1 MTSKISFSEL
11 VRGEMRQM
19 NWLTAVQMVVF
30 VLFLPFRAMM
40 SMAIRQNELMREG
53 KTAYSAVEQFGRH
66 MGLGHAENTGLILV
80 CGAVCALTT
89 FAYLH
94 SQVKQDFYHS
104 LSLKREELFGV
115 KYLSSVLTFV
125 IAYLAG
131 QLLTVLVGLFYQALT
146 GQIASEIALA
156 SVQGILFYLCSY
168 STTLVAMMLAGN
180 FLTTFLAIGAFGAYM
195 PMLMLLRESLESV
208 FLNTKVE
215 SIFSRSAQFRFT
227 SPWAWCLYSG
237 SRAGITSRITGAE
250 KLPTAGDLCQII
262 AITAVLTLAALALY
276 RVRKTEAAGSALAFP
291 VLEPVIKVMVTVPV
305 SLVAGLIA
313 YELTQAV
320 FFEVMFI
327 LLFGALACVII
338 EFIYRMD
345 ICQVFAHKWQFAV
358 SIVIGCAIFFAYRFD
373 LPGFNTYLP
382 AQDEIAAMSVSS
394 PDFSSYIAY
403 GDNGEIVYS
412 TSYRERLDQVEWDEF
427 DKIYELA
434 EDGVENVKEYGLSD
448 AIYDQNVNGVYI
460 KYHLKSGKEVY
471 RYYQIDREL
480 YCEVMNELFQEEDF
494 KEPYFPICTWDE
506 ETLNRIS
513 GIWVYLYGY
522 SVETLLE
529 TDKDTVNDAR
539 TEEELEAESEFA
551 DESEAEELSDTTEDV
566 DEEEWYYVE
575 SYSVLDI
582 TVPLSRLSEL
592 MEAYRE
598 DLKEVSF
605 EDIYYSNDNSYIYF
619 YLDSTYQS
627 DDYPVNAKFTNTMAL
642 LSEIYLEQQG

>member
-1 MTSKISFSEL
+1 MTSKISFSKL

-30 VLFLPFRAMM
+30 VLFLPFRALM

-53 KTAYSAVEQFGRH
+53 ETAYSAVEQFSRH
-66 MGLGHAENTGLILV
+66 VGLGHVENTCLILF

-104 LSLKREELFGV
+104 LSLKREELFGA
-115 KYLSSVLTFV
+115 KYLSSALTFV
-125 IAYLAG
+125 VAYLAG
-131 QLLTVLVGLFYQALT
+131 QVLTILVGLFYQALT
-146 GQIASEIALA
+146 GQIAFEIALA

-168 STTLVAMMLAGN
+168 STTLTAMMLAGN
-180 FLTTFLAIGAFGAYM
+180 FLTTFLAIGAFGAYL
-195 PMLMLLRESLESV
+195 PMLILLRESLESV

-215 SIFSRSAQFRFT
+215 SIFSRTSQFRFT

-237 SRAGITSRITGAE
+237 SRAGITFRITGAE

-276 RVRKTEAAGSALAFP
+276 RARKTEAAGFALAFP
-291 VLEPVIKVMVTVPV
+291 ILEPVIKVMVTVPV

-345 ICQVFAHKWQFAV
+345 IRQVLAHKWQFAV
-358 SIVIGCAIFFAYRFD
+358 SIIIGCAIFFAYRYD
-373 LPGFNTYLP
+373 LMEYNTYLP
-382 AQDEIAAMSVSS
+382 AMDEIAVMSVSS
-394 PDFSSYIAY
+394 PDFSSYVAY

-412 TSYRERLDQVEWDEF
+412 TSYRERLDQVEWEEF
-427 DKIYELA
+427 DGIYELA
-434 EDGVENVKEYGLSD
+434 EDGVENVREYGLSD
-448 AIYDQNVNGVYI
+448 AVYDQDVHGVYI
-460 KYHLKSGKEVY
+460 KYHLKNGKEVY
-471 RYYQIDREL
+471 RYYQINTEL
-480 YCEVMNELFQEEDF
+480 YCEVMNGLFQDENF
-494 KEPYFPICTWDE
+494 RKQYFRICTWDE
-506 ETLNRIS
+506 ENLTRIS
-513 GIWVYLYGY
+513 GIWVYLNGY

-529 TDKDTVNDAR
+529 TDKGTVNDTW
-539 TEEELEAESEFA
+539 TEGDLEAESAFT
-551 DESEAEELSDTTEDV
+551 DENGAEELSDTEEDV
-566 DEEEWYYVE
+566 DEETYYVE
-575 SYSVLDI
+575 AYRMLDI

-592 MEAYRE
+592 VEAYRE
-598 DLKEVSF
+598 DLKNASF
-605 EDIYYSNDNSYIYF
+605 EDIYYSDDNSYIYF

-627 DDYPVNAKFTNTMAL
+627 DDYPVNMKFTNTMAL
-642 LSEIYLEQQG
+642 LREIYLEQQG

>member
-1 MTSKISFSEL
+1 
-11 VRGEMRQM
+11 
-19 NWLTAVQMVVF
+19 
-30 VLFLPFRAMM
+30 
-40 SMAIRQNELMREG
+40 
-53 KTAYSAVEQFGRH
+53 
-66 MGLGHAENTGLILV
+66 
-80 CGAVCALTT
+80 
-89 FAYLH
+89 
-94 SQVKQDFYHS
+94 
-104 LSLKREELFGV
+104 
-115 KYLSSVLTFV
+115 
-125 IAYLAG
+125 
-131 QLLTVLVGLFYQALT
+131 
-146 GQIASEIALA
+146 
-156 SVQGILFYLCSY
+156 
-168 STTLVAMMLAGN
+168 
-180 FLTTFLAIGAFGAYM
+180 M

-215 SIFSRSAQFRFT
+215 SIFSHSSQLRFT

-276 RVRKTEAAGSALAFP
+276 RTRKTEAAGSALAFP

-320 FFEVMFI
+320 FFEIMFI

-358 SIVIGCAIFFAYRFD
+358 SIVIGCAIFFTYRFD

-382 AQDEIAAMSVSS
+382 TQDEIAAMSVST

-412 TSYRERLDQVEWDEF
+412 TSYRERLDQVEWEAF
-427 DKIYELA
+427 DRIYELA
-434 EDGVENVKEYGLSD
+434 GDGVENVKEYGLSD

-471 RYYQIDREL
+471 RYYQINREL

-494 KEPYFPICTWDE
+494 REPYFPTCTWDE

-522 SVETLLE
+522 SEETLLE
-529 TDKDTVNDAR
+529 TNKDTVNDVR
-539 TEEELEAESEFA
+539 TEEDLGAESEFT
-551 DESEAEELSDTTEDV
+551 DESEEEELSDTTEDM
-566 DEEEWYYVE
+566 DEEGWYYVE

-582 TVPLSRLSEL
+582 TVPLSRTSEL
-592 MEAYRE
+592 LDAYRE

-605 EDIYYSNDNSYIYF
+605 EDIYYSDDNSYIYF

-627 DDYPVNAKFTNTMAL
+627 DDYPVNAKFTHTMAL
-642 LSEIYLEQQG
+642 LREIYQEQRG